1 MYTRFWTP
9 TKVFLFVPKCRLR
22 YKPHGQGARF
32 LGMLGGAYEF
42 DAEESLEEVIKEA
55 SLLADALRNPTCESY
70 VDAPRFLDELER
82 LMQFLRGCDVP
93 TIHLY
98 SYENRPT
105 LDDIIAAEASGGGAA
120 DWALEEACKRG
131 SAFIPELAAVLDD
144 LGRSQ
149 NHLSVVRLLLFCF
162 PGDQSRAIVKR
173 YIEAEEDYQEKQ
185 SAAMLL
191 ASVSDK

>member
-9 TKVFLFVPKCRLR
+9 TKVFLFVPKDRLR

-42 DAEESLEEVIKEA
+42 EAEESLEEVIQEA
-55 SLLADALRNPTCESY
+55 SLLADALRNPMCESY
-70 VDAPRFLDELER
+70 VEAPRFLDQLER
-82 LMQFLRGCDVP
+82 LLQFLSDCDVP

-105 LDDIIAAEASGGGAA
+105 LDDIISAEASGGGAA
-120 DWALEEACKRG
+120 DWAMEEACKRG
-131 SAFIPELAAVLDD
+131 STFIPELAAMLNDI
-144 LGRSQ
+144 GRTQ

-162 PGDQSRAIVKR
+162 PGDQSQAIVKR
-173 YIEAEEDYQEKQ
+173 YIEAEEDSLEKQ
-185 SAAMLL
+185 CAAMLL
-191 ASVSDK
+191 ASVSNK